1 MSEISGFGMLNMT
14 EDDEI
19 RQSFD
24 SYIEDI
30 SDLKP
35 KQYKDDTD
43 SRIRYSNDDVDEPEF
58 K

>member
-1 MSEISGFGMLNMT
+1 MLNMT